1 VNVTLVA
8 GVDSSTQSVK
18 VVVCDVETGKVVRSA
33 RAPHPE
39 GTEVSADEWLRAYE
53 AATADPALLQDVAAI
68 AVGGQQHGMVTL
80 DENGELVRD
89 ALLWNDNRSAPDAVD
104 LIGELGGAA
113 AWADAVGSVPVA
125 SMTVSKIRWL
135 ARAEPD
141 NAARTRSVV
150 LPHDWLSWQLGGR
163 SFSPATDRGDASGTC
178 YYDATAGSY
187 RNDLVQRAI
196 GHDLELPRVAEPS
209 EIIGET
215 PDGVAIAPGTGDNM
229 AAALGLGLGDG
240 AAVVSVGTS
249 GAAYTRSN
257 SQTHDSSGTVAGFAD
272 ATGAFLPLVCTLNG
286 ARNLVATA
294 TLLRV
299 SLDEFNQLA
308 LSAPPGSAGVTFLPY
323 FEGERTP
330 PLPDATGEL
339 VGLTLA
345 NLTPTNVARAAIEGV
360 LWSLAY
366 GVEVLRE
373 HAGTVSSITLT
384 GGASQSPAVA
394 RIATAVFGLPIVV
407 TEAFESV
414 AVGAAR
420 QAAWALTGELP
431 NWPVPVVAQHEPT
444 EADQRTAREISDRYR
459 DVLTEHAGWKGISVT
474 PTASLR

>member
-1 VNVTLVA
+1 MALVA

-18 VVVCDVETGKVVRSA
+18 VVVCDPETGRVVRTA
-33 RAPHPE
+33 RASHPD
-39 GTEVSADEWLRAYE
+39 GTEVSADAWLSAYSE
-53 AATADPALLQDVAAI
+53 ATAGRLLRDVVAL

-80 DENGELVRD
+80 DEDGKLVRD

-104 LIGELGGAA
+104 LINELGGPA

-163 SFSPATDRGDASGTC
+163 TFPPATDRGDASGTL

-187 RNDLVQRAI
+187 RNDLVRRAI
-196 GHDLELPRVAEPS
+196 GHDLELPRVAAPS

-215 PDGVAIAPGTGDNM
+215 PDGVAIAAGTGDNM
-229 AAALGLGLGDG
+229 AAALGLGLRYGD
-240 AAVVSVGTS
+240 AVVSLGTS
-249 GAAYTRSN
+249 GTAYTRSGT
-257 SQTHDSSGTVAGFAD
+257 QTHDPSGTVAGFAD
-272 ATGAFLPLVCTLNG
+272 ATGSFLPLVCTLNG

-294 TLLRV
+294 ALLGV
-299 SLDEFNQLA
+299 NLDKFNELA
-308 LSAPPGSAGVTFLPY
+308 LSAPPGSSGVTFLPY
-323 FEGERTP
+323 LEGERTP

-345 NLTPTNVARAAIEGV
+345 NFAPANIARAAVEGV

-366 GVEVLRE
+366 GVDVLRE

-394 RIATAVFGLPIVV
+394 QIATAVFGLPIIV
-407 TEAFESV
+407 TDAFESV

-431 NWPVPVVAQHEPT
+431 DWPVPVIARHEPT
-444 EADQRTAREISDRYR
+444 PADQRAAREISDRYR
-459 DVLTEHAGWKGISVT
+459 DVLSEHAGWKGISAAT
-474 PTASLR
+474 TDSLQ